1 MNESIITI
9 VATATKEIV
18 KAITTTV
25 SEDLA
30 HQTFGVLLDNSWNPN
45 K

>member
-1 MNESIITI
+1 MNEGVIEI
-9 VATATKEIV
+9 VATAGKEII
-18 KAITTTV
+18 KAILTT

-30 HQTFGVLLDNSWNPN
+30 HQTFGVLMDNSWNPN